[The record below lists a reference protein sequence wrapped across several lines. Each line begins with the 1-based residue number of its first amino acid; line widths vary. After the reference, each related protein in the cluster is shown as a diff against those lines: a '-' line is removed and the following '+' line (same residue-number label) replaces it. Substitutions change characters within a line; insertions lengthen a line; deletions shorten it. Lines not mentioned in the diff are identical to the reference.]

1 MSLPLPASRRTL
13 AFELLLASSVV
24 LFQELALIRWLP
36 GQVRVVAYFPNLI
49 LLSAFLGLGVGC
61 LRAGRRSLLALWPLS
76 LVAIVA
82 VAALLSRVVFTHEGG
97 GEHLFLL
104 YFDMPRTAPMVP
116 DIRPPLVVL
125 FVLSAVSFVPLGQI
139 VAERLRRFGDLGD
152 PLAGYGWDIGGSI
165 AGIAAFTLLSF
176 AGTFPAVWFTVLFA
190 MGAVFQRSSPRRLL
204 AGGLAAA
211 CVVATVVRTER
222 SERYSPYY
230 GLSVVPSRDGG
241 AGLNVLV
248 HGALHQYALP
258 LDRSAVLADEG
269 ERGIRA
275 GYHLPYRSLPR
286 APRHALVIG
295 AGTGNDVAVLLD
307 EGAQSVDAVE
317 IDPVIVDIGR
327 QRHPSRPY
335 DSPRVRVFNTDART
349 YLNTT
354 SERYDLI
361 VYGTLDSL
369 TRLSALSSVRLDN
382 FVYTRE
388 CVRAARSRLTEDGG
402 LLLYFMVG
410 ETGYIDV
417 RLGGLLTEVFGET
430 PLMISGDF
438 GLFNHAFMAGP
449 AFAAIDG
456 EARRAGAREALARVR
471 ARTEL
476 PSDDWPFLYLRER
489 GITGFYA
496 TTALALLLLSAG
508 AVLLASPDL
517 RRSVRDGGADGEM
530 FALGLGFLLL
540 ETTAVTTMNLVWGA
554 TWRTSAVVFLCVLVT
569 VLAAALVV
577 RRRNVPYGMAV
588 AALAASVLAAYLL
601 PAEVAL
607 RAGTP
612 ARLAV
617 SLLLVG
623 APIFF
628 GSICFSRA
636 FAARSSPD
644 RAFGWT
650 ILGAVAGGILEIAS
664 MAIGLRALL
673 LVGLAA
679 YLIAYGT
686 FRRRIRAGA
695 GAMASVA

>member
-1 MSLPLPASRRTL
+1 LSLPLPASRRTL
-13 AFELLLASSVV
+13 AFELLLASAVV

-61 LRAGRRSLLALWPLS
+61 LRAGRRSLLLLWPPS

-82 VAALLSRVVFTHEGG
+82 AAALMSRVVFTHEGG

-176 AGTFPAVWFTVLFA
+176 AGTFPVVWFTVLFA
-190 MGAVFQRSSPRRLL
+190 MGAVFLRSSPKRLL

-211 CVVATVVRTER
+211 CVLATVARTER
-222 SERYSPYY
+222 AERYSPYY
-230 GLSVVPSRDGG
+230 GLSVVPSRGG

-258 LDRSAVLADEG
+258 LDRSAALADEG

-286 APRHALVIG
+286 PPRRALVIG

-335 DSPRVRVFNTDART
+335 DSPRVRVFNADART

-388 CVRAARSRLTEDGG
+388 CLRAARSRLTGDGG

-410 ETGYIDV
+410 EAGYIDV

-430 PLMISGDF
+430 PLVISGDF

-456 EARRAGAREALARVR
+456 EARRAGAPEALARVR

-489 GITGFYA
+489 GITVFYA
-496 TTALALLLLSAG
+496 TTAAALLLLSAG
-508 AVLLASPDL
+508 AVFLASGDL
-517 RRSVRDGGADGEM
+517 RRSVRDGGADVEM

-540 ETTAVTTMNLVWGA
+540 ETASVTTMNLVWGA
-554 TWRTSAVVFLCVLVT
+554 TWRTSAVVFLCVLAT

-577 RRRNVPYGMAV
+577 RRKDVPYGAAV
-588 AALAASVLAAYLL
+588 VALAASVLATYLL
-601 PAEVAL
+601 PAEAAL
-607 RAGTP
+607 RAGTL

-617 SLLLVG
+617 SLVLVG

-636 FAARSSPD
+636 FAARPAPD
-644 RAFGWT
+644 RAFGWN

-664 MAIGLRALL
+664 MATGLRALL
-673 LVGLAA
+673 LVALAA
-679 YLIAYGT
+679 YLAAYWIY
-686 FRRRIRAGA
+686 RRRLEVPVVRAA
-695 GAMASVA
+695 